1 MKMPR
6 LANKFDLPILVEMMR
21 GYAQQSPIAALADEK
36 MHDERHVENL
46 LLSLIL
52 GRGFVLIDEGGRGM
66 LAAMVTP
73 NFWCPEV
80 MELKE
85 IAWWVKP
92 EFRRG
97 SVGGRLFIEFD
108 KIAKAYLAQ
117 NRVQVVCLSLLSSS
131 EINSLPG
138 YRQIES
144 TFVRD

>member
-1 MKMPR
+1 
-6 LANKFDLPILVEMMR
+6 MR

-36 MHDERHVENL
+36 MQDERHVENL

-52 GRGFVLIDEGGRGM
+52 GRGFVLLDDAGRGM
-66 LAAMVTP
+66 LAAIVTP
-73 NFWCPEV
+73 NFWCPAV

-85 IAWWVKP
+85 IAWYVKP

-97 SVGGRLFIEFD
+97 SVGGRLFLEFD
-108 KIAKAYLAQ
+108 KIASAYLVQ
-117 NRVQVVCLSLLSSS
+117 GRVQVVCLSLLASS

-144 TFVRD
+144 TFVRN